1 MLSKSE
7 HADNY
12 VGPFPYYLL
21 AGIRWK
27 LLTIGINPLAFYYYY
42 ISMKCYYITLM
53 FFISY

>member
-12 VGPFPYYLL
+12 VGHIPYYLL

-27 LLTIGINPLAFYYYY
+27 LLTIGINDMLLHYVNVFHY
-42 ISMKCYYITLM
+42 LLG
-53 FFISY
+53 